1 MIFIILTILGLG
13 LNVSTQDGLEI
24 QNHLAVEK
32 RAQHEQFGTNWCRHE
47 EKRIHLNNEGTGE
60 EAGYCVGNGY
70 IHAEFKT
77 LDEAKEAFDRRP
89 MDTCG
94 GISLDI
100 DLKLYTLRS
109 GPVVLE
115 ESFINEVA
123 WTPCTEEE
131 QIKVDADAGRN
142 DNQGGWDVYDG
153 RYLGGYCTSDYA
165 YDTLDECKEA
175 YKHTNPPGKC
185 GGITYENV
193 KAGEYVLKVMCD
205 DTSTIYIDGQKKD
218 VPGPNNWGQLATLK
232 IPAST
237 NTIGIQCHNG
247 GGSCGIT
254 AEVTDETGQVLLV
267 SDNSWKCSNK
277 EEDGWTADGF
287 TEDDSWKPA
296 AENRPFIT
304 GCYLSDERAWKGMS
318 MDKKVIWTENKD
330 STVYCRR
337 ELPQGKYTLRQGRD
351 PQDSPNGAVTW
362 YPMRNGSW
370 KEDSKT
376 QKAEK
381 KKVAREKERKAKEK
395 SAEAK
400 FTADTEIDIS
410 QEYTNLALNQQAEQK
425 DTVSTRTAL
434 KAVDGNR
441 DGNWSGKSLS
451 STRSKNGWWRVTLS
465 KVYYISYID
474 VYNRMD
480 KSQERLRNAQLS
492 VDGTLIGTIP
502 QVSGVQ
508 KYTFPVDKDGQVVQ
522 IKGVSGQKLQLAEV
536 EVYGRDSESKS
547 GEYVLKVMCDDTS
560 TIYIDGEKK
569 DVPGPNNWGQL
580 ATLKIPASTNT
591 IGIQCHNG
599 GGSCG
604 ITAEVT
610 DETGQVLLVSDNSW
624 KCSNKEEDGWTADGF
639 TEDDSWK
646 PAAENRPFITGCYL
660 SNERAWKGMS
670 MDKKVIWT
678 ENKDSTVYCRR
689 ELPQL
694 PDGKESTEVK
704 FTGNADGWVKY
715 EGKYLEGYCT
725 SNYAYETF
733 DECREAYKHTDPPSK
748 CGGITYENVKAG
760 EYVLKVMCDDTST
773 IYIDGEKK
781 DVPGPNNWGQL
792 ATLKIPASTNTI
804 GIQCHNGGGSC
815 GITAEV
821 TDETGQVL
829 LVSDNSW
836 KCSNKEEDGWTAD
849 GFTEDDSWKP
859 AAENQPFITGCYLSD
874 ERAWIGM
881 SMDKKVI
888 WTENKDSTVY
898 CRRELPQGKY
908 TLRQGRDPQDSSIG
922 AITWFPKK
930 DGSGKGQEKDEKEK
944 KKKGK
949 RERERKAEI
958 ERVAKEIED
967 RKAERKLIEKE
978 KADEKRER
986 EQKAEIERVAK
997 EIENKKA
1004 ERKFIEKEKADEKR
1018 EGERK
1023 AEIERVAKEIE
1034 DRKAKRKFIEK
1045 EKADEKREGER
1056 KAEIER
1062 VAKEIEDRKAERKFK
1077 EKEEADEKREGERKA
1092 EIERVAKEIE
1102 DRKAARKF
1110 IEKEKSD
1117 EKREEERKAEIERV
1131 AKEIEDRKAERKFIE
1146 KEKSDE
1152 KREGERKAEIER
1164 VAKEIEDR
1172 KAERKFIEKEK
1183 ADEKREGERK
1193 AEIERVAKEI
1203 EDRKAKRKFIE
1214 REKADEKREGERKAE
1229 IERVAKEI
1237 EDRKAERKFIEKE
1250 KADEKREG
1258 ERKAEIERVAKEIE
1272 DRKAE
1277 RKFIEKEKANE
1288 KRERERKAEIERVA
1302 KELEDR
1308 KAERKLIEKEKAGE
1322 KRERERKAEI
1332 ERVAKEIE
1340 DKKAKVKAEKERKAK
1355 EESERQRKEREQAD
1369 KERKEREQ
1377 ADRERKAREK
1387 AEKEREQADK
1397 ERKEREQADRER
1409 KAREKAEK
1417 ERAESERTQKEKS
1430 PEALNNGRYCG
1441 WREIPNTK
1449 LNMGL
1454 AGRIM
1459 NRLNLEDAK
1468 ALCLKTETCQ
1478 GVACKNFEECL
1489 LSSCTSKGRKYF
1501 KGWTTYVP
1509 IPCEFETEGFGKKA
1523 YVAFQDAFCGFK
1535 ACLVDRFNYY
1545 FGM

>member
-547 GEYVLKVMCDDTS
+547 
-560 TIYIDGEKK
+560 
-569 DVPGPNNWGQL
+569 
-580 ATLKIPASTNT
+580 
-591 IGIQCHNG
+591 
-599 GGSCG
+599 
-604 ITAEVT
+604 
-610 DETGQVLLVSDNSW
+610 
-624 KCSNKEEDGWTADGF
+624 
-639 TEDDSWK
+639 
-646 PAAENRPFITGCYL
+646 
-660 SNERAWKGMS
+660 
-670 MDKKVIWT
+670 
-678 ENKDSTVYCRR
+678 
-689 ELPQL
+689 
-694 PDGKESTEVK
+694 
-704 FTGNADGWVKY
+704 
-715 EGKYLEGYCT
+715 
-725 SNYAYETF
+725 
-733 DECREAYKHTDPPSK
+733 
-748 CGGITYENVKAG
+748 G